1 MIKKKP
7 KFLRRRWYSYG
18 KLGKKRKK
26 KQVWRRPAGRD
37 NKMRDKRRG
46 YLASVSIGY
55 GTDKTLRGK
64 IQGKT
69 PVHVY
74 NVNDLKKLN
83 KNEIAIF
90 GKIGKRK
97 MIEMAK
103 YADEHK
109 IEVENLNLKRFLKKL
124 NKIKKPEVVEKKEK
138 MEKKK

>member
-26 KQVWRRPAGRD
+26 KQVWRRPSGRD

-55 GTDKTLRGK
+55 GTNRKLRGK

-74 NVNDLKKLN
+74 NVNGLKKIN

-90 GKIGKRK
+90 GNIGKRK

-103 YADEHK
+103 YANEHK
-109 IEVENLNLKRFLKKL
+109 IDVENLNVNKFLKKL
-124 NKIKKPEVVEKKEK
+124 DKTKKQEIKTEDKEKK
-138 MEKKK
+138 